1 MTRRAAAVLLVLLAA
16 AVAALVLINRPR
28 TASPGRRVFRPFF
41 RVTPAPAPTAAVTPG
56 AAAAPTTP
64 RETVRLTLFFPD
76 RQDGKLRP
84 EERDI
89 PRPEGPGAFLKA
101 IFAELQRGPRRP
113 SLFNP
118 IPEKM
123 QLRNAFLL
131 SDGVAVLDLAVDSGL
146 AFGSDDEL
154 TIVAALVDTTLQN
167 VAETNRVRMSP
178 ERHRVPTAGSPATCG
193 RPRSRPASP
202 GTRRDPRS
210 SRSATR
216 GSSAPPRSK
225 SASRP
230 S

>member
-16 AVAALVLINRPR
+16 AVAGLVLLNRPR
-28 TASPGRRVFRPFF
+28 TTAPGRRVFRPFF
-41 RVTPAPAPTAAVTPG
+41 RVTPAPAPTMAAVTPG
-56 AAAAPTTP
+56 AAAPATTP

-76 RQDGKLRP
+76 REDGKLRP

-131 SDGVAVLDLAVDSGL
+131 PDGEAVLDLAVDSGL

-167 VAETNRVRMSP
+167 VAETNRVRILVNG
-178 ERHRVPTAGSPATCG
+178 EPAETLG
-193 RPRSRPASP
+193 GHLDLTRPLSYLRSEVAS
-202 GTRRDPRS
+202 
-210 SRSATR
+210 
-216 GSSAPPRSK
+216 
-225 SASRP
+225 
-230 S
+230 